1 MATSVV
7 SGRVDETIRQRA
19 DVVMR
24 RAGLKPTDVI
34 QGVWA
39 FMARTGEIPDIA
51 QPASVIDNNQE
62 ALARLNDYF
71 QTLPSA
77 NPAYAGLS
85 DDDILSSRVRDH
97 V

>member
-34 QGVWA
+34 QGV
-39 FMARTGEIPDIA
+39 
-51 QPASVIDNNQE
+51 
-62 ALARLNDYF
+62 
-71 QTLPSA
+71 
-77 NPAYAGLS
+77 
-85 DDDILSSRVRDH
+85 
-97 V
+97 

>member
-1 MATSVV
+1 MAS
-7 SGRVDETIRQRA
+7 SY
-19 DVVMR
+19 
-24 RAGLKPTDVI
+24 
-34 QGVWA
+34 
-39 FMARTGEIPDIA
+39 DIA
-51 QPASVIDNNQE
+51 QPASVVDNNQE

>member
-7 SGRVDETIRQRA
+7 SGRVDESVRQRA
-19 DVVMR
+19 DLVMR
-24 RAGLKPTDVI
+24 KAGLKPTDII

-39 FMARTGEIPDIA
+39 FMARTGEIPDVV
-51 QPASVIDNNQE
+51 QPAGAADNSPDF
-62 ALARLNDYF
+62 LVLLNDFF
-71 QTLPSA
+71 QTLPPM

-85 DDDILSSRVRDH
+85 DDDILSSKVRDH